1 MLLQLFW
8 SFFKIGLFTF
18 GGGYAMIATV
28 RETVVQ
34 NKEWLSEEEFLQM
47 IAIAEST
54 PGPIAINMATYIGFK
69 KGKILGSAFATLG
82 VVLPSMLIIFT
93 VSLFL
98 DAFMTNR
105 FVKYAFNGIQCAVA
119 FLIIRAGWGLFKKV
133 PRRPLPLTIFG
144 AVFLL
149 MILFD
154 LLAVHFS
161 TIFFILIGGIIGI
174 AAYALLGNKE
184 GTK

>member
-8 SFFKIGLFTF
+8 TFFKIGLFTF

-28 RETVVQ
+28 RETVVE
-34 NKEWLSEEEFLQM
+34 NKAWLTEEEFLQM

-54 PGPIAINMATYIGFK
+54 PGPIAINMATYVGFK
-69 KGKILGSAFATLG
+69 KGKVMGGALATLG
-82 VVLPSMLIIFT
+82 VVLPSMLIIFAI
-93 VSLFL
+93 SLFL
-98 DAFMTNR
+98 DAFMANR

-133 PRRPLPLTIFG
+133 PRRPLPLVIFG
-144 AVFLL
+144 VVFLL

-154 LLAVHFS
+154 LFAIHFS
-161 TIFFILIGGIIGI
+161 TIFFILIGGVIGV
-174 AAYALLGNKE
+174 AAYALRRGKE
-184 GTK
+184 ETK

>member
-8 SFFKIGLFTF
+8 TFFKIGLFTF

-34 NKEWLSEEEFLQM
+34 QKKWLTEEEFLQM

-54 PGPIAINMATYIGFK
+54 PGPIAINMATYVGFK
-69 KGKILGSAFATLG
+69 KRGVLGSALATLG

-119 FLIIRAGWGLFKKV
+119 FLIIRAGWGLLKKV
-133 PRRPLPLTIFG
+133 PRRPLPLAIFG
-144 AVFLL
+144 GVFLL
-149 MILFD
+149 MVLFD
-154 LLAVHFS
+154 LFAVQFS
-161 TIFFILIGGIIGI
+161 TIFFIMIGGAIGI
-174 AAYALLGNKE
+174 VAYALIGKE
-184 GTK
+184 ATK